1 MAYIY
6 KKNGRWKIEIRK
18 KGYPN
23 VYKSFLDLKEN
34 RKVEEKH
41 WEYNLLQFRYL

>member
-23 VYKSFLDLKEN
+23 VYKSFLDLKDL
-34 RKVEEKH
+34 KSLKEKK
-41 WEYNLLQFRYL
+41 